1 MATINAEAMAEAAKV
16 ESRKRLNIYGILNNI
31 KIAAQKT
38 TFPYDGL
45 VPQKIQFGKV
55 ATINSLQPVK
65 HVKHGGDASYAP
77 IEFYE

>member
-1 MATINAEAMAEAAKV
+1 MATINAAALANAAKA
-16 ESRKRLNIYGILNNI
+16 ESQKRLAIYGILNNI

-55 ATINSLQPVK
+55 ATINAIHPDK
-65 HVKHGGDASYAP
+65 HAKHGGAPLAP